1 MTNIVKDDEEQQK
14 EIFRH
19 ELTNIPAALFDSNG
33 MGREPKKSN

>member
-14 EIFRH
+14 EKFRH